1 MGAHHYI
8 GQNQMFISF
17 NDVTPPYILN
27 GCSDTMMLRYK
38 NHYTPDDLADYKD
51 SIFML
56 QVFFWFTLG
65 MMIAVTLVFPDNL
78 GIST

>member
-1 MGAHHYI
+1 
-8 GQNQMFISF
+8 
-17 NDVTPPYILN
+17 
-27 GCSDTMMLRYK
+27 MMLRYK

-65 MMIAVTLVFPDNL
+65 LMIAVALAFPDNL

>member
-1 MGAHHYI
+1 
-8 GQNQMFISF
+8 MFISF
-17 NDVTPPYILN
+17 NAVTLPYILN

-51 SIFML
+51 NIFMPH
-56 QVFFWFTLG
+56 VFFWAILG
-65 MMIAVTLVFPDNL
+65 VMFAIALAFPDNL